1 MKQFHAA
8 RSDRTAMVDHLV
20 LALQRLVDRFARW
33 VRLGPPAEILPRR
46 FLIIQIDGLS
56 NQVFEKALATRMIP
70 NTARLIKSRRFERRP
85 MSVGLPSS
93 TPTFQAAAM
102 YGVKPDIPGFH
113 YYDKRARLEIHFP
126 RPGAADFVEQ
136 RHAGARRGILHG
148 GSCYGCVFTGGA
160 EDSLLTFARLLKPQR
175 PGLSVL
181 RLALSVALLGWVV
194 VKSLGLSAVELARF
208 VARVATRP
216 RSARPGGLRWL
227 GLKIVFSVWVRQM
240 FTLSVSA
247 DLYRGVPAVYVNF
260 LDYDV
265 FAHAF
270 GPTHR
275 SAVRA
280 LHHIDNSIGQLAQ
293 IVERLP
299 ELGYDL
305 YILSDHGQ
313 TLTRSFAQLS
323 GGPSLE
329 DVTRAILGGSTGVV
343 NRGPARGRRHVGVAR
358 QLSRYRRVKAQGLL
372 QRFFNH
378 VEREWR
384 PETRREESAAESVR
398 IITAGPNAFV
408 YFLDDPAP
416 VALEEIERRHPG
428 AAMRLSEHPGI
439 GLVLARS
446 ADGPICWWRGRRV
459 ALDGDGADG
468 PFAEREDRELVL
480 SGLRDLMAMPSAG
493 DLVVYGIGAPES
505 DVSFIDERGAHAGPS
520 ESEMRTFI
528 VCPVSVPLPAPLN
541 HPMQLYAHFAA
552 YRSEVPA
559 MLLAMALSLA

>member
-1 MKQFHAA
+1 MI
-8 RSDRTAMVDHLV
+8 DDVV

-33 VRLGPPAEILPRR
+33 VRLGPPAEVMRRR
-46 FLIIQIDGLS
+46 FLVIQIDGLS
-56 NQVFEKALATRMIP
+56 NKVFERALASRVMP
-70 NTARLIKSRRFERRP
+70 NTARLLKSRLFEHRP

-93 TPTFQAAAM
+93 TPAFQAAAM

-113 YYDKRARLEIHFP
+113 YYDKRARLELHFP

-136 RHAGARRGILHG
+136 RHAEGRRGILHG

-160 EDSLLTFARLLKPQR
+160 EDSLLTFARLLKPTR
-175 PGLSVL
+175 ARLSVL
-181 RLALSVALLGWVV
+181 RGAISLGLLGWVV
-194 VKSLGLSAVELARF
+194 VKCLGLTAVELARF
-208 VARVATRP
+208 VARVAAHPLAGRP
-216 RSARPGGLRWL
+216 EGLRWL
-227 GLKIVFSVWVRQM
+227 GLKIVFSVWVREM

-247 DLYRGVPAVYVNF
+247 DLYRGLPAIYVNF
-260 LDYDV
+260 LDHDV

-275 SAVRA
+275 SAMRA
-280 LHHIDNSIGQLAQ
+280 LHYIDNSIGQLAR

-313 TLTRSFAQLS
+313 TLTRSFVQVS
-323 GGPSLE
+323 GGASLE
-329 DVTRAILGGSTGVV
+329 EVTRAILDGSASAVTRSRPPG
-343 NRGPARGRRHVGVAR
+343 RRRHVGIAR
-358 QLSRYRRVKAQGLL
+358 QLSRYRHVRARGLL

-378 VEREWR
+378 VERERR
-384 PETRREESAAESVR
+384 PGARREESDPDTVR
-398 IITAGPNAFV
+398 VITAGPNAFV
-408 YFLDDPAP
+408 YFLDDPA
-416 VALEEIERRHPG
+416 ALGLEEIDRRHPG

-446 ADGPICWWRGRRV
+446 ADGPVCWWRGRRV
-459 ALDGDGADG
+459 ALDGNGSDG

-493 DLVVYGIGAPES
+493 DLVVYGIGAPEN

-528 VCPVSVPLPAPLN
+528 VCPVSVTLPAPLN
-541 HPMQLYAHFAA
+541 HPVQLYAHFAA
-552 YRSEVPA
+552 YRGDVPA
-559 MLLAMALSLA
+559 MLLAMALSLS

>member
-1 MKQFHAA
+1 
-8 RSDRTAMVDHLV
+8 MVDDVV
-20 LALQRLVDRFARW
+20 LAFQRLVDRLARW
-33 VRLGPPAEILPRR
+33 VRLGPPAEVRQRR

-56 NQVFEKALATRMIP
+56 NKVFERALATRVIP
-70 NTARLIKSRRFERRP
+70 NTARLLKSRRFERRP

-113 YYDKRARLEIHFP
+113 YYDKRARLELHFP

-136 RHAGARRGILHG
+136 RHAEGRRGILHG

-160 EDSLLTFARLLKPQR
+160 EDSLLTFTRLLKPQR
-175 PGLSVL
+175 ARLSVL
-181 RLALSVALLGWVV
+181 RGALSVGLLGWVV

-208 VARVATRP
+208 IARVAARP
-216 RSARPGGLRWL
+216 RTARPEGLRWL

-247 DLYRGVPAVYVNF
+247 DLYRGVSAVYVNF

-275 SAVRA
+275 SALRA

-313 TLTRSFAQLS
+313 TLTRSFAQVS

-329 DVTRAILGGSTGVV
+329 EVARAILGGGPGVV
-343 NRGPARGRRHVGVAR
+343 SGGRGRARRRHVGVAR

-378 VEREWR
+378 IERERR
-384 PETRREESAAESVR
+384 PETPREESAAETIRV
-398 IITAGPNAFV
+398 ITAGPNAFV
-408 YFLDDPAP
+408 YFLNDPAGM
-416 VALEEIERRHPG
+416 ALEEIERRHPG

-446 ADGPICWWRGRRV
+446 ADGPVCWWRGRRLS
-459 ALDGDGADG
+459 LDGDGSDG
-468 PFAEREDRELVL
+468 PFAPREDRELVL

-493 DLVVYGIGAPES
+493 DLVLYGIGAPDR

-520 ESEMRTFI
+520 ETEMQTFI
-528 VCPVSVPLPAPLN
+528 VCPASVTLPAPLN
-541 HPMQLYAHFAA
+541 HPVQLYAHFAA
-552 YRSEVPA
+552 YRGDVPA
-559 MLLAMALSLA
+559 MLLAMTLSLW

>member
-1 MKQFHAA
+1 MI
-8 RSDRTAMVDHLV
+8 DDLV
-20 LALQRLVDRFARW
+20 LALQRLVDRIARW
-33 VRLGPPAEILPRR
+33 VRLGRPVEVVQRR

-56 NQVFEKALATRMIP
+56 NNVFEKALASRTMP
-70 NTARLIKSRRFERRP
+70 NTARLIKSRLFERRP
-85 MSVGLPSS
+85 LSVGLPSS
-93 TPTFQAAAM
+93 TPAFQAAAM

-113 YYDKRARLEIHFP
+113 YYDKRARLELHFP

-136 RHAGARRGILHG
+136 RHAEGRRGILRG

-160 EDSLLTFARLLKPQR
+160 EDSLLTFARLLKPTR
-175 PGLSVL
+175 ARLSVL
-181 RLALSVALLGWVV
+181 RGALSIGLLGWVV
-194 VKSLGLSAVELARF
+194 VKCFGLTAVELARF
-208 VARVATRP
+208 VARMAAHPVTGSP
-216 RSARPGGLRWL
+216 EGLRWL
-227 GLKIVFSVWVRQM
+227 GLKIVFSVWVREM

-260 LDYDV
+260 LDHDV

-275 SAVRA
+275 SAMRA
-280 LHHIDNSIGQLAQ
+280 LHHIDNSIGQLAR

-299 ELGYDL
+299 EFDYDL

-313 TLTRSFAQLS
+313 TLTRHFAKVS
-323 GGPSLE
+323 GGSSLE
-329 DVTRAILGGSTGVV
+329 DVVRAVLGGAAGAVTRSH
-343 NRGPARGRRHVGVAR
+343 RRGRTPHVGISR

-378 VEREWR
+378 VERER
-384 PETRREESAAESVR
+384 PPETRREEGVPETVR
-398 IITAGPNAFV
+398 VITAGPNAFV

-416 VALEEIERRHPG
+416 VALEAIERRHPG

-446 ADGPICWWRGRRV
+446 ADGPVCWWRGRRV
-459 ALDGDGADG
+459 ALDGNGSAG

-493 DLVVYGIGAPES
+493 DLVVYGIGAPER

-520 ESEMRTFI
+520 ENEMRTFI
-528 VCPVSVPLPAPLN
+528 VFPVSVTLPAPLD
-541 HPMQLYAHFAA
+541 HPVQLYAHFAA
-552 YRSEVPA
+552 YRSEVPS
-559 MLLAMALSLA
+559 MLLALAFSLS

>member
-1 MKQFHAA
+1 
-8 RSDRTAMVDHLV
+8 MVDDLV

-33 VRLGPPAEILPRR
+33 VRFGPPAEVRQRR

-56 NQVFEKALATRMIP
+56 DKVLERALATHVIP
-70 NTARLIKSRRFERRP
+70 NMARLIKSRRFERRP
-85 MSVGLPSS
+85 MSVALPSS
-93 TPTFQAAAM
+93 TPAFQAAAM

-113 YYDKRARLEIHFP
+113 YYDKRARQELHFP

-136 RHAGARRGILHG
+136 RHAEGRRGILHG

-160 EDSLLTFARLLKPQR
+160 EESLLTFTRLLKPQR
-175 PGLSVL
+175 AGPSVL
-181 RLALSVALLGWVV
+181 RQALSVALLGWVV
-194 VKSLGLSAVELARF
+194 VKCLGLSAIELARF
-208 VARVATRP
+208 VARVVAHP
-216 RSARPGGLRWL
+216 RTARPEGLRWL
-227 GLKIVFSVWVRQM
+227 GLKIAFSVWMRQM

-247 DLYRGVPAVYVNF
+247 DLYRGVPAVYVNY

-275 SAVRA
+275 SAMRA
-280 LHHIDNSIGQLAQ
+280 LHHIDNAIGQLAQ

-313 TLTRSFAQLS
+313 TMTRHFAQVS

-329 DVTRAILGGSTGVV
+329 EVARAILGGGPGAVS
-343 NRGPARGRRHVGVAR
+343 RGRGRGRRRHVGLAR
-358 QLSRYRRVKAQGLL
+358 QLSRFRRVKSQGLL

-378 VEREWR
+378 LERERR
-384 PETRREESAAESVR
+384 PETRREESDAETIRV
-398 IITAGPNAFV
+398 ITAGPNAFV
-408 YFLDDPAP
+408 YFLDDPGG

-428 AAMRLSEHPGI
+428 AAMRLSEHRGV

-446 ADGPICWWRGRRV
+446 AGGPVCWWRGRRV
-459 ALDGDGADG
+459 ALDGDGSDG
-468 PFAEREDRELVL
+468 PFAARKDRELVL
-480 SGLRDLMAMPSAG
+480 SGLRDLMDMPSAG

-520 ESEMRTFI
+520 ASEMQTFI
-528 VCPVSVPLPAPLN
+528 LCPASVTLPAPLN
-541 HPMQLYAHFAA
+541 HPVQLYAHFAA
-552 YRSEVPA
+552 YRVDP
-559 MLLAMALSLA
+559 

>member
-1 MKQFHAA
+1 
-8 RSDRTAMVDHLV
+8 MVDHPV
-20 LALQRLVDRFARW
+20 PVVHRLVDRFARW
-33 VRLGPPAEILPRR
+33 ARLGPPAGAPQRR

-56 NQVFEKALATRMIP
+56 NTVFEKALATGVIP
-70 NTARLIKSRRFERRP
+70 NMARLIKSGRFERRP

-93 TPTFQAAAM
+93 TPAFQAAAM

-113 YYDKRARLEIHFP
+113 YYDKRARLELHFP

-136 RHAGARRGILHG
+136 RHAEGRRGILDG
-148 GSCYGCVFTGGA
+148 GACYGCCFTGGA
-160 EDSLLTFARLLKPQR
+160 EDSLLTFARLLTPTR
-175 PGLSVL
+175 ARLSVL
-181 RLALSVALLGWVV
+181 RLPLSVALLGWVI
-194 VKSLGLSAVELARF
+194 VKCLGLTAVELARF
-208 VARVATRP
+208 VARMATRRHTAKP
-216 RSARPGGLRWL
+216 EGLRWL
-227 GLKIVFSVWVRQM
+227 GLKIGFSVWIRQM

-247 DLYRGVPAVYVNF
+247 DLYRGVPSIYVNY

-275 SAVRA
+275 SAMRA
-280 LHHIDNSIGQLAQ
+280 LHHIDNAIGQLAH
-293 IVERLP
+293 IIARLP

-313 TLTRSFAQLS
+313 TLTRHFAQVS
-323 GGPSLE
+323 GGSSLE
-329 DVTRAILGGSTGVV
+329 DVARAILDGDPGVV
-343 NRGPARGRRHVGVAR
+343 TRSRGRAGRRHVGVAR
-358 QLSRYRRVKAQGLL
+358 QLSRYRRVKAEGLL

-384 PETRREESAAESVR
+384 PEPRREESAAESVR

-408 YFLDDPAP
+408 YFLDDPEAL
-416 VALEEIERRHPG
+416 ALEEIERRHPG
-428 AAMRLSEHPGI
+428 AAQRLSKHPGV

-446 ADGPICWWRGRRV
+446 ADGPVCWWRGRRV
-459 ALDGDGADG
+459 ALDGNGSDG
-468 PFAEREDRELVL
+468 PFAAREDRELVL

-520 ESEMRTFI
+520 ENEMRTFI
-528 VCPVSVPLPAPLN
+528 VSPVSVTLPAPLN
-541 HPMQLYAHFAA
+541 HPVQLYAHFAA
-552 YRSEVPA
+552 YRGNVPA
-559 MLLAMALSLA
+559 MLLAMAVSLS